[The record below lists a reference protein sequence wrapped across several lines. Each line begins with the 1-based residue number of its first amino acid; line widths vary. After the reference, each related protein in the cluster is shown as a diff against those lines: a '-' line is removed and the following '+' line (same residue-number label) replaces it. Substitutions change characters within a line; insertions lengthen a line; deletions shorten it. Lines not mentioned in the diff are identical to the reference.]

1 MRSLLL
7 LISLALFP
15 IPSLAHDRSLATDEL
30 RQLKREVIK
39 LRKEFH
45 SANGSNAG
53 GEEVRKLK
61 KEVIRLRKELHTL
74 QNLIVSLQTA
84 PEQQPVTVV
93 QPAPTEERPNWTCY
107 MQDIKIG
114 DMYSQG
120 YSRKAK
126 GKLLE
131 TCTTR
136 GGTCSEYKDSC
147 STK

>member
-1 MRSLLL
+1 M
-7 LISLALFP
+7 
-15 IPSLAHDRSLATDEL
+15 
-30 RQLKREVIK
+30 
-39 LRKEFH
+39 
-45 SANGSNAG
+45 
-53 GEEVRKLK
+53 
-61 KEVIRLRKELHTL
+61 HTL

-84 PEQQPVTVV
+84 LEQQPVTVV

-114 DMYSQG
+114 GMYSQG
-120 YSRKAK
+120 YSREAK

-136 GGTCSEYKDSC
+136 GGTYSEYKDSC